1 MYRTVIF
8 DVDGTLV
15 DSNDAHAQAWVE
27 ALSEHGRHVEFA
39 RVRPLIGMGSDKLL
53 PEVSGLAADSREGEA
68 ITRRR
73 GEIFRQ
79 RFMPRLQVTRGARE
93 LVEWIH
99 DDGLKLYVATSAK
112 DEELQPLLRVAG
124 ADEYMEATTS
134 SDDAERSKPDPD
146 IVAAALQRTGR
157 PKSEAIMI
165 GDTPYDVEAA
175 RRAGINI
182 IALRSGGWRDRDLTG
197 ALAVYDD
204 PADLLNHYELSPFKR
219 PAPARSA

>member
-1 MYRTVIF
+1 MYCAVIF

-27 ALSEHGRHVEFA
+27 ALAESGRHVEFV

-53 PEVSGLAADSREGEA
+53 PDVSGLAADSREGQA
-68 ITRRR
+68 IATRR
-73 GEIFRQ
+73 GEIFMH
-79 RFMPRLQVTRGARE
+79 RFLPRLRPTRGARE
-93 LVEWIH
+93 LVEWLH

-112 DEELQPLLRVAG
+112 DEELQPLLQVAG
-124 ADEYMEATTS
+124 AGRYMEATAS

-146 IVAAALQRTGR
+146 IVVAALQRTGR
-157 PKSEAIMI
+157 PKNEVIMI

-175 RRAGINI
+175 LRAGINI
-182 IALRSGGWRDRDLTG
+182 IALRSGGWRDRDLQH
-197 ALAVYDD
+197 ALAIYDD
-204 PADLLNHYELSPFKR
+204 PADLLNHYDLSPFRR

>member
-1 MYRTVIF
+1 MYRAVIF

-68 ITRRR
+68 IIRRR

-79 RFMPRLQVTRGARE
+79 RFVPRLQPTRGARE

-134 SDDAERSKPDPD
+134 SDDADRSKPDPD
-146 IVAAALQRTGR
+146 IVVAALQRTGR

-182 IALRSGGWRDRDLTG
+182 IVLRSGGWRDRDLTG